1 MTPRKTPSPPGG
13 RDADEEVSALIETLH
28 QTEQRLEQLTSGEVD
43 TVADSH
49 GRTFLLRRAQDQL
62 RLSEAAKQT
71 AILNALPAY
80 IALLD
85 TQGRIISVNEAWQR
99 FGSANVLHGPG
110 YEVGL
115 NYLEICDSAQGDDAS
130 EVHQVAEGIRSVLAG
145 GVKSFSIE
153 YPCHSPTELLWF
165 LLTVMPLADD
175 HPNGVVVMHLDITER
190 KRAEQA
196 QARLVAIIEATPDM
210 VATGD
215 PNGQVLYYN
224 RAGLRMLGFE
234 PGLDPSTVRFLDTH
248 PDWAAKLVAETGV
261 PYAIAH
267 GTWSGETALLRRDGR
282 EIPISQ
288 VLIAHKAPDGSVE
301 YLSTIARD
309 ITLQKEH
316 EQHITRLNRVYAVLS
331 GINTTIV
338 RTRDRQELFDEACRI
353 AVELGKFRLAWIG
366 LLDANG
372 LDVTPVARAGVDE
385 GYLDSVQLTVGDDA
399 PDRCEL
405 VARALREKTAVVCN
419 DVDADPQMAHW
430 REEALRRGYRS
441 VVVFPLQLKDKM
453 AGLLVLYASE
463 AGFFDTEEMRL
474 LTEIASDISFALDH
488 TEKVAELRLQGAALN
503 AAANSIVITDR
514 NGTIEWVN
522 PAFTALSGY
531 GAEEAIGKKQS
542 ELSKSGVHDQLFYRD
557 LWDTIL
563 AGHVWQ
569 GEMTNRRKDR
579 SVYIVDQTITSVK
592 GARGETDH
600 FIAIGRDLTE
610 QKRLEAQVRQAN
622 KMDAVG
628 QLASGVAHDFN
639 NLLTVILGF
648 ADIMVADAAM
658 GSEHE
663 TDLGEIIKAA
673 QRAAGLTKQ
682 LLAFSRQQVLHAVP
696 VDVNGLIT
704 EMTGMLVRL
713 IGENI
718 EVSLA
723 LAPNLSLALAD
734 RGQLEQVVMNL
745 VVNARD
751 AMPDGGSVTIETADV
766 ELENSS
772 FHAETVM
779 HGCYV
784 MLAITDTGSGMTKE
798 TQRRLFEPFFTTK
811 EAGKGT
817 GLGLST
823 TYGIIKQSKGYI
835 WVYSEPGRGTTF
847 KVYLPCSN
855 RELPL
860 QAVNSVVTAP
870 VKRPSETVL
879 LTEDEAGVRQLAKRI
894 LENAGYRV
902 LEAANGDEGERLF
915 AQHSGSIDLLV
926 TDVIMP
932 GCGGPELL
940 SRLHVQSPTLRVLY
954 MSGYTEQSAAT
965 QTGID
970 RGIPFVQKPFT
981 AAEFVR
987 QVREALDR

>member
-1 MTPRKTPSPPGG
+1 MNPKKTPPLGGG
-13 RDADEEVSALIETLH
+13 RDADEEVSTLIETLH
-28 QTEQRLEQLTSGEVD
+28 QTEQRLEQLTAGEVD
-43 TVADSH
+43 TVADRH

-62 RLSEAAKQT
+62 RHREAAKQA

-115 NYLEICDSAQGDDAS
+115 NYLQICDSAQGDDAS
-130 EVHQVAEGIRSVLAG
+130 ETHQVAEGIRSVLGG

-153 YPCHSPTELLWF
+153 YPCHSPTEQCWF
-165 LLTVMPLADD
+165 LMTVTPLADD
-175 HPNGVVVMHLDITER
+175 HPNGVVVMHLDVTAKRQNEERRRAAELKFREMAENIRDVFFLLDAGGTRMLYISPAYEEISGRSCESVYANPESWIEAIHPDDRASTYEKYKKGMSVGDAEFEFRIVRPDGSIRWIQVRGFPVRDDAGNVVRITGVAEDITER
-190 KRAEQA
+190 KRAE
-196 QARLVAIIEATPDM
+196 
-210 VATGD
+210 
-215 PNGQVLYYN
+215 
-224 RAGLRMLGFE
+224 
-234 PGLDPSTVRFLDTH
+234 
-248 PDWAAKLVAETGV
+248 
-261 PYAIAH
+261 
-267 GTWSGETALLRRDGR
+267 
-282 EIPISQ
+282 
-288 VLIAHKAPDGSVE
+288 
-301 YLSTIARD
+301 
-309 ITLQKEH
+309 
-316 EQHITRLNRVYAVLS
+316 
-331 GINTTIV
+331 
-338 RTRDRQELFDEACRI
+338 
-353 AVELGKFRLAWIG
+353 
-366 LLDANG
+366 
-372 LDVTPVARAGVDE
+372 
-385 GYLDSVQLTVGDDA
+385 
-399 PDRCEL
+399 
-405 VARALREKTAVVCN
+405 
-419 DVDADPQMAHW
+419 
-430 REEALRRGYRS
+430 
-441 VVVFPLQLKDKM
+441 
-453 AGLLVLYASE
+453 
-463 AGFFDTEEMRL
+463 
-474 LTEIASDISFALDH
+474 
-488 TEKVAELRLQGAALN
+488 AELRLQSTALN
-503 AAANSIVITDR
+503 AAANAIVITDR

-522 PAFTALSGY
+522 PAFTALTGY
-531 GAEEAIGKKQS
+531 RAEEAIGKNQG
-542 ELSKSGVHDQLFYRD
+542 ELIKSGVHDQVFYQD

-563 AGHVWQ
+563 AGHTWQ

-592 GARGETDH
+592 GARDETDH
-600 FIAIGRDLTE
+600 FIGIGRDLTE
-610 QKRLEAQVRQAN
+610 RKTLEAQVRQAS

-648 ADIMVADAAM
+648 ADIMAADAAM

-673 QRAAGLTKQ
+673 RRAEALTRQ

-696 VDVNGLIT
+696 LDVNGLIT

-713 IGENI
+713 IGEHI

-779 HGCYV
+779 HGPYV

-847 KVYLPCSN
+847 KVYLPRSN

-940 SRLHVQSPTLRVLY
+940 SRLHVQSPALRVLY

>member
-1 MTPRKTPSPPGG
+1 MNPEKTPPPVG

-28 QTEQRLEQLTSGEVD
+28 QTEQRLEQLTAGEVD
-43 TVADSH
+43 TVADRA

-62 RLSEAAKQT
+62 RHSEAAKQA
-71 AILNALPAY
+71 AILNALPAH

-85 TQGRIISVNEAWQR
+85 AQGRIISVNEAWRR
-99 FGSANVLHGPG
+99 FGSPNVLYGPG
-110 YEVGL
+110 QGIGV

-130 EVHQVAEGIRSVLAG
+130 ETHQVAEAIRSVLGG

-153 YPCHSPTELLWF
+153 YPCHSPTEQRWF
-165 LLTVMPLADD
+165 LLTVTPLADD
-175 HPNGVVVMHLDITER
+175 HPNAAVVMHLDITER

-196 QARLVAIIEATPDM
+196 QSRLIAIIEATPDM

-215 PNGQVLYYN
+215 LNGHVLYYN

-234 PGLDPSTVRFLDTH
+234 PGLDPSTVRIIDTH
-248 PDWAAKLVAETGV
+248 PEWAAKLVAETGI
-261 PYAIAH
+261 PHAIEH
-267 GTWSGETALLRRDGR
+267 GTWSGETALLGRDGR

-288 VLIAHKAPDGSVE
+288 VIIAHKGSDGSVE

-309 ITLQKEH
+309 ITRQKEN
-316 EQHITRLNRVYAVLS
+316 EKRITRLNRVYAVLS

-385 GYLDSVQLTVGDDA
+385 GYLDSVQLTVRDDA

-419 DVDADPQMAHW
+419 DIDADPQMAHW

-441 VVVFPLQLKDKM
+441 VVVFPLQLKDKV

-503 AAANSIVITDR
+503 AAADSIVITDR

-522 PAFTALSGY
+522 PAFTALTGY
-531 GAEEAIGKKQS
+531 GAEEAIGKNQS

-563 AGHVWQ
+563 AGHTWQ

-579 SVYIVDQTITSVK
+579 SVYIVHQTITSVK

-600 FIAIGRDLTE
+600 FIGIGQDITE
-610 QKRLEAQVRQAN
+610 RKTLEAQVRQAN

-648 ADIMVADAAM
+648 ADFMAADLDMA
-658 GSEHE
+658 SEHG

-673 QRAAGLTKQ
+673 RRAEALTRQ
-682 LLAFSRQQVLHAVP
+682 LLAFSRQQVLHTAP

-779 HGCYV
+779 HGRYV

-940 SRLHVQSPTLRVLY
+940 SRLHVQSPALKVLY
-954 MSGYTEQSAAT
+954 MSGYTEQSAAIKA
-965 QTGID
+965 GID
-970 RGIPFVQKPFT
+970 SGTPFVQKPFT
-981 AAEFVR
+981 AAEFVQ

>member
-1 MTPRKTPSPPGG
+1 MNPRKTPSPPRG

-62 RLSEAAKQT
+62 RHSEAAKQA

-99 FGSANVLHGPG
+99 FGSGNVLHGPG

-130 EVHQVAEGIRSVLAG
+130 ELHQVAEGIRSVLAG

-175 HPNGVVVMHLDITER
+175 RSLGAVVMHLNITERKRAEETLLRFGAAMDAIVDAIYLVDRSSMRFVHINDAACRLLNQTREKLLALEPWVALATSRAELERAYDTVIASGVAAEPLEMLRHRDDGSQVWVELRRHAQRSGDRWTIVTLVRDITER

-196 QARLVAIIEATPDM
+196 LTRLVAIIEATPDM

-215 PNGQVLYYN
+215 PNGHALYYN
-224 RAGLRMLGFE
+224 AAGLRMLGFE
-234 PGLDPSTVRFLDTH
+234 PGLDPSTVRILDTH
-248 PDWAAKLVAETGV
+248 PDWAAKLVAETGI
-261 PYAIAH
+261 PYAIEH

-288 VLIAHKAPDGSVE
+288 VIIAHKGPDGSVE

-309 ITLQKEH
+309 ITERK
-316 EQHITRLNRVYAVLS
+316 
-331 GINTTIV
+331 
-338 RTRDRQELFDEACRI
+338 
-353 AVELGKFRLAWIG
+353 
-366 LLDANG
+366 
-372 LDVTPVARAGVDE
+372 RAE
-385 GYLDSVQLTVGDDA
+385 
-399 PDRCEL
+399 
-405 VARALREKTAVVCN
+405 
-419 DVDADPQMAHW
+419 
-430 REEALRRGYRS
+430 
-441 VVVFPLQLKDKM
+441 
-453 AGLLVLYASE
+453 
-463 AGFFDTEEMRL
+463 
-474 LTEIASDISFALDH
+474 
-488 TEKVAELRLQGAALN
+488 AELRLQSAALN
-503 AAANSIVITDR
+503 AAADAIVITDR
-514 NGTIEWVN
+514 NGMIEWVN
-522 PAFTALSGY
+522 PAFTALTGY
-531 GAEEAIGKKQS
+531 RAEEAIGKNQG
-542 ELSKSGVHDQLFYRD
+542 ELIKSGVHDQVFYQN

-563 AGHVWQ
+563 AGHTWQ

-592 GARGETDH
+592 GARDETDH
-600 FIAIGRDLTE
+600 FIGIGRDLTE
-610 QKRLEAQVRQAN
+610 RKTLEAQVRQAS

-628 QLASGVAHDFN
+628 KLASGVAHDFN

-648 ADIMVADAAM
+648 ADLMAADVAMA
-658 GSEHE
+658 SEHE

-673 QRAAGLTKQ
+673 RRAEALTRQ
-682 LLAFSRQQVLHAVP
+682 LLAFSRQQVLQTAP

-704 EMTGMLVRL
+704 GMTGMLGRL

-779 HGCYV
+779 HGRYV

-860 QAVNSVVTAP
+860 PAVNSVVTAP

-987 QVREALDR
+987 QVRKALDR